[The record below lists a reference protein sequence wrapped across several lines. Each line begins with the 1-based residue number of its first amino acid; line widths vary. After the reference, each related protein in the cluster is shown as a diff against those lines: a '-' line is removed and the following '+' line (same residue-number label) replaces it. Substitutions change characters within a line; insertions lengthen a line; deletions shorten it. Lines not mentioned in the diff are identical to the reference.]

1 MTYNFRSIIFYVGE
15 NMSHKKK
22 TETNTDNNPFKNN
35 MKLDEQEEL
44 TEEAAE
50 NEPVQDEEAEQQNT
64 SQDSELQKKL
74 DVLNSQY
81 VRLAADFDNYRK
93 RQEQERENLLKYGA
107 EETLKKLLTVLDNF
121 DRGEKAVE
129 TLDDCQKVKESF
141 SLVCNQMRETLAKIG
156 LEEID
161 AEGQEFDPNMHEAVM
176 QTPTEDYPENT
187 VITVLQKGYKIGD
200 KVLRAALVNV
210 ATKG

>member
-1 MTYNFRSIIFYVGE
+1 
-15 NMSHKKK
+15 MSHKKK
-22 TETNTDNNPFKNN
+22 TETIKNNNPFRNKEEF
-35 MKLDEQEEL
+35 DEQEEL
-44 TEEAAE
+44 TEETVE
-50 NEPVQDEEAEQQNT
+50 EETIEEEPVEEQTEENV
-64 SQDSELQKKL
+64 SQDNELQKKL

-141 SLVCNQMRETLAKIG
+141 SLVCNQMRETLSKIG

-161 AEGQEFDPNMHEAVM
+161 AEGKEFNPAMHEAVM
-176 QTPTEDYPENT
+176 QTPSEEYPENT
-187 VITVLQKGYKIGD
+187 VINVLQKGYKIGD

>member
-15 NMSHKKK
+15 IMSHKKK
-22 TETNTDNNPFKNN
+22 TETTKDNNPFNN
-35 MKLDEQEEL
+35 KMELDEHKDLTEETVEEKPVEEQEEQI
-44 TEEAAE
+44 
-50 NEPVQDEEAEQQNT
+50 V
-64 SQDSELQKKL
+64 SQDNELQKKL

-129 TLDDCQKVKESF
+129 NLDDCQKVKESF
-141 SLVCNQMRETLAKIG
+141 SLVCNQMRETLSKIG

-161 AEGQEFDPNMHEAVM
+161 AEGQEFNPTMHEAVM